1 MDLKRSVEAF
11 KAKGYQVSVFPQAEE
26 AVKYLNQEI
35 DDTSVGI
42 GGSVTIEEMGLY
54 ETLSAH
60 NQVYWHWRAISENA
74 TPEILQLLAASA
86 RIYLTSANAVT
97 ENGEIVNIDGNGNRI
112 AATFWGHKKVYFIIG
127 TNKIMPDLQSAVD
140 RARNIAAPRNA
151 KRIGCNTPCAEKADR
166 CYDCSSKDRI
176 CNGLSV
182 HFQKMNAC
190 EMEVIIIEDTLGY

>member
-1 MDLKRSVEAF
+1 MDLKRTVEAF
-11 KAKGYQVSVFPQAEE
+11 KAKGYQVSVFSEIQK
-26 AVKYLNQEI
+26 AVQYLNKEI
-35 DDTSVGI
+35 DSTSVGI

-127 TNKIMPDLQSAVD
+127 INKIMPDLQSAAE
-140 RARNIAAPRNA
+140 RARNVAAPRNA
-151 KRIGCNTPCAEKADR
+151 QRLGCDTPCAEKADR

-176 CNGLSV
+176 CSGLSV

-190 EMEVIIIEDTLGY
+190 EMEVVIIEDTLGY